1 MIVLDKLLSIGDKL
15 IDKLIPDPAQKAEAQ
30 FKLAELAQ
38 NGELAKMAYDAD
50 IYKTEQVNVTDRW
63 TADMGSD
70 SWLSKNIRPLSLV
83 AIFVAYFL
91 FALMSAFGYNANE
104 GYVNLLGQWGML
116 IMSAYF
122 GGKTLENIIN
132 IQATKKDSN
141 GKP

>member
-1 MIVLDKLLSIGDKL
+1 MLLDALLGIGGKL

-30 FKLAELAQ
+30 LKLAELAQ
-38 NGELAKMAYDAD
+38 NGELAKMANDTE
-50 IYKTEQVNVTDRW
+50 IYKVEQTNVTDRW
-63 TADMGSD
+63 TSDMGSD

-132 IQATKKDSN
+132 IQANKKDTS